1 MGEKLSSMKDQYNA
15 AFSEMRKAV
24 ADSRNEL
31 LSKRSKKLL
40 GTTHSHSH
48 SFSHVHTL
56 TKTYKKQMKVTKH
69 LKHSV
74 GKVKKNQA
82 ELRSK
87 LKLSKQTKVDFWYKK
102 YLKQDMGKL
111 QKEVNKGKAQIHTKK
126 KIKDW
131 C

>member
-1 MGEKLSSMKDQYNA
+1 LEDEFEAPVDPFNGIIQLDQTDTPHKVEKMEALLDIQSKKLSSMKDQYNA

-48 SFSHVHTL
+48 SFTHVHTL

-87 LKLSKQTKVDFWYKK
+87 LKYQSKQK
-102 YLKQDMGKL
+102 
-111 QKEVNKGKAQIHTKK
+111 
-126 KIKDW
+126 
-131 C
+131 